1 MKITFDSNA
10 WERVFAMDDR
20 EWSSIRD
27 ALLSGHFE
35 GFISEIS
42 FRIEAVQKKLRVRYF
57 AEPALGVQ
65 FPFSIV
71 MKDGKPY
78 VQIMSIGPE
87 DRLHPGL
94 PEAQSRKLNSA
105 FAAGVRLLRGI
116 AWLGLPG
123 PAQSFDPSL
132 FASSNDT
139 ERESR
144 QILAATRIEERGVG
158 RAAFT
163 NAGGWN
169 GAATDSKLFSKA
181 CAEWADGEL
190 VAAHI
195 AYRNDV
201 LCTDDHGRA
210 ARIASIFDLDGR
222 NWLAAEFGV
231 QFASLEQLR
240 DRLARRMA

>member
-1 MKITFDSNA
+1 MKIAFDSNA
-10 WERVFAMDDR
+10 WERVFARGDR

-27 ALLSGHFE
+27 ALVSGHLE

-42 FRIEAVQKKLRVRYF
+42 FRIEAVQKKQRVQYF
-57 AEPALGVQ
+57 AEPALDVQ

-71 MKDGKPY
+71 IKNGKPY
-78 VQIMSIGPE
+78 VQIMSIGP
-87 DRLHPGL
+87 DNRLYPGL
-94 PEAQSRKLNSA
+94 PEAQSGKLKSA

-132 FASSNDT
+132 FASNDDT

-144 QILAATRIEERGVG
+144 QIYAAARIEDRGLG
-158 RAAFT
+158 RAAFVS
-163 NAGGWN
+163 AGGWN
-169 GAATDSKLFSKA
+169 GAAADPKLFSKA

-195 AYRNDV
+195 GYGNDI
-201 LCTDDHGRA
+201 LCTDDHGHT
-210 ARIASIFDLDGR
+210 ARSVSILIP
-222 NWLAAEFGV
+222 LVGV
-231 QFASLEQLR
+231 G
-240 DRLARRMA
+240 